1 MLACY
6 EFTINSHGFTGSKKN
21 RKADLFQT
29 YVIIIISYV
38 RRSVRLHFLYIRAW
52 LQSAGKPIKLNVKQ
66 KETVYFNRI
75 TYAII
80 RRTIAGK

>member
-6 EFTINSHGFTGSKKN
+6 EFTIDSHGFTGSKKY

-38 RRSVRLHFLYIRAW
+38 RRSVRLHFLYIRVW
-52 LQSAGKPIKLNVKQ
+52 LQSAGKPIKRNVIQ
-66 KETVYFNRI
+66 KGNSLF
-75 TYAII
+75 
-80 RRTIAGK
+80 